1 MRLTVAD
8 VSVEIDR
15 QRIVSEV
22 DLVVEPGQVVGLI
35 GPNGSGKTTLLR
47 AVYRALRP
55 VSGVISLGADDVWS
69 ISARQAARRRALV
82 TQYDGAPVEFSVE
95 EVVAMGRNPHKGL
108 LDRDGDHDR
117 TIVRDA
123 LERVGMD
130 WAAGR
135 LFSTLSGGERQRTLV
150 ARALAQQAPLL
161 VLDEPTNHL
170 DVRAQLDLLEL
181 LRNLGLTTLAALHDL
196 DQAASYCDRL
206 AVLDRGALVA
216 TGPPLDVLTPTF
228 LADVFGV
235 SAHIGDHPLTGRPH
249 ISIAPLRSN
258 HELPLHGRRNG

>member
-1 MRLTVAD
+1 MRLTVAG
-8 VSVEIDR
+8 VSVEIER
-15 QRIVSEV
+15 HRIVSEV

-55 VSGVISLGADDVWS
+55 VSGVISLDADDLWS

-95 EVVAMGRNPHKGL
+95 EVVAMGRTPHKGM
-108 LDRDGDHDR
+108 LDRDGADDR
-117 TIVRDA
+117 SIVHAA

-130 WAAGR
+130 WAVNR

-170 DVRAQLDLLEL
+170 DVRAQLELLEL
-181 LRNLGLTTLAALHDL
+181 VRDLGLTTLAALHDL

-206 AVLDRGALVA
+206 AVLSQGTLVA
-216 TGPPLDVLTPTF
+216 NGAPLDVLTPTF

-235 SAHIGDHPLTGRPH
+235 RAHIGENPLTGRPH
-249 ISIAPLRSN
+249 ISVAPLGKR
-258 HELPLHGRRNG
+258 P

>member
-1 MRLTVAD
+1 
-8 VSVEIDR
+8 
-15 QRIVSEV
+15 
-22 DLVVEPGQVVGLI
+22 
-35 GPNGSGKTTLLR
+35 
-47 AVYRALRP
+47 
-55 VSGVISLGADDVWS
+55 
-69 ISARQAARRRALV
+69 
-82 TQYDGAPVEFSVE
+82 
-95 EVVAMGRNPHKGL
+95 MGRTPHKSL
-108 LDRDGDHDR
+108 LDRDGHEDR
-117 TIVRDA
+117 SIVQEA

-135 LFSTLSGGERQRTLV
+135 LFSTLSGGERQRALV

-181 LRNLGLTTLAALHDL
+181 LRELRLTTLAALHDL

-206 AVLDRGALVA
+206 AVLSQGSLVA
-216 TGPPLDVLTPTF
+216 AGAPLDVLTPAF

-249 ISIAPLRSN
+249 VSIAPLRRQ
-258 HELPLHGRRNG
+258 P